1 MDELSKLI
9 ELKKVEDKKIKKR
22 NEEDSGLILMCSLS
36 LMMLSL
42 ISLLVIETVNPE
54 ILSFFYAGLFFLL
67 ALTPLS
73 IFISIIFVYSSNKR
87 KKESTKLK
95 EIQKEIRLKEL
106 EVNSKNIIYNKKNL
120 LKMLENDKR
129 IETRLLINKLV
140 TKKEKESGI
149 VPQHLKTKTEMIKYI
164 SKYNK
169 EGLKENDLTYFRRFL
184 LSELEKEALEEL
196 ENRIIALK
204 EDEFEIENI

>member
-42 ISLLVIETVNPE
+42 ISLLVVETVNPE
-54 ILSFFYAGLFFLL
+54 ILSFFYAGLFFLFV
-67 ALTPLS
+67 LTPLS
-73 IFISIIFVYSSNKR
+73 LFISVIFVYSSNKR
-87 KKESTKLK
+87 KKESIKLK

-106 EVNSKNIIYNKKNL
+106 EVNSKNIIYNKKSL
-120 LKMLENDKR
+120 LKMLEGDKK

-140 TKKEKESGI
+140 TKKEKESGV
-149 VPQHLKTKTEMIKYI
+149 VPKHLKTKTEMLKYI

-169 EGLKENDLTYFRRFL
+169 DMLKENDLTSFRRFL
-184 LSELEKEALEEL
+184 LSELEKEALKEL
-196 ENRIIALK
+196 ENRIMALK

>member
-9 ELKKVEDKKIKKR
+9 ELKKVEGKKIKKR
-22 NEEDSGLILMCSLS
+22 NEEDNGLILMCSLS
-36 LMMLSL
+36 LMMLFL

-67 ALTPLS
+67 GLTPLS
-73 IFISIIFVYSSNKR
+73 IFISIVFVYSSNKR

-95 EIQKEIRLKEL
+95 EIQKEIRIKES
-106 EVNSKNIIYNKKNL
+106 EVNSKNIIYNKKSL
-120 LKMLENDKR
+120 LKMLEEDKR
-129 IETRLLINKLV
+129 IEARLLINKLV

-169 EGLKENDLTYFRRFL
+169 EVLKENDLTYFRRFL
-184 LSELEKEALEEL
+184 LSELEKEALKEL